1 MATQIIRREPKQEE
15 LEYISNNITNI
26 GKIGNQWVLIS
37 YEGKVEKYVTQKDGK
52 IQIVERIRE

>member
-1 MATQIIRREPKQEE
+1 MATQVIRREPKQEE
-15 LEYISNNITNI
+15 LEYINNNITNI